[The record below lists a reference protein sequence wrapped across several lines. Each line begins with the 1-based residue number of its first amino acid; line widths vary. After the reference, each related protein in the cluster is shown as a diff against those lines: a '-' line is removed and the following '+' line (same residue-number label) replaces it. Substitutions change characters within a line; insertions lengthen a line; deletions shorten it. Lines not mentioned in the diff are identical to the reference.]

1 LVHPVLDV
9 PSEDLST
16 DMKPVLAGDIETK
29 RIAQEKVVDAILP
42 SGYAVGEQ
50 APLHSVSCQ
59 TKVTAT

>member
-1 LVHPVLDV
+1 
-9 PSEDLST
+9 
-16 DMKPVLAGDIETK
+16 MKPVLAGDIETK